1 VRRINVVGTSGS
13 GKTTTGSELARRL
26 GVPHVELDALS
37 WEPNWVAVSSDVLRE
52 RIADAVSGEAWVVD
66 GNYSAARD
74 LVWARADTVVWLD
87 LPFRVVMWRVV
98 SRTVRRLASHE
109 VLWNGNRESLR
120 MALSRDS
127 IILWALTTY
136 RRRRRDYPSA
146 LAAHPHLRVVRLR
159 TADEVRRFLA
169 AIPPLAQRSAPP
181 ESRTRPALRPA
192 RNSPGADTTG
202 ERSSPQ

>member
-37 WEPNWVAVSSDVLRE
+37 WEPNWVAAPPDVFRE
-52 RIADAVSGEAWVVD
+52 RVAAAVAAETWVVD

-74 LVWARADTVVWLD
+74 LIWARADTVVWLD

-98 SRTVRRLASHE
+98 SRTARRLATRE

-120 MALSRDS
+120 TAVSRDS

-146 LAAHPHLRVVRLR
+146 LAANPHLRVERLR
-159 TADEVRRFLA
+159 TAAEVRRFLA
-169 AIPPLAQRSAPP
+169 AIPPPAQRLAPP
-181 ESRTRPALRPA
+181 EPRTRPPRP
-192 RNSPGADTTG
+192 G
-202 ERSSPQ
+202 RSSPEAGTTQAGPSRR